1 MTTQK
6 LSVEV
11 QAFVDAAR
19 NGDARAVAQALEQG
33 MDPNTREGSHPV
45 LTLAAFGGHIAVAR
59 LLVAAGAELDAYDS
73 AFKTALHV
81 AVGRR
86 DFRLAEMLLD
96 AGANINAQRNPGY
109 SSNPL
114 HDAVV
119 LDIREGGCERTA
131 FLLRRG
137 ADVSRRAYIG
147 LGKVTEQGDAVAQAL
162 SMPDDKGAYLAA
174 LIACW
179 QPVHAGM
186 TNVAKRAQDDQG
198 RFKL

>member
-1 MTTQK
+1 MSTQK
-6 LSVEV
+6 LSAQV

-19 NGDARAVAQALEQG
+19 SGDARAVARALEDG
-33 MDPNTREGSHPV
+33 MDPNAREGSHPV
-45 LTLAAFGGHIAVAR
+45 LTLAAFGGHVAVAR
-59 LLVAAGAELDAYDS
+59 LLIAAGAELDAYDA

-86 DFRLAEMLLD
+86 DFRLAEVLLD

-109 SSNPL
+109 SANPL
-114 HDAVV
+114 HDAVS

-137 ADVSRRAYIG
+137 ADTSLRAYIG

-162 SMPDDKGAYLAA
+162 SMPDNKGDYLAD

-179 QPVHAGM
+179 PPVNAGI
-186 TNVAKRAQDDQG
+186 TNVAKRAQDDRG